1 MMYQPARD
9 ADLSSEDPNSCASAN
24 ASGASSES
32 EFHRCRAEA
41 EMEAALAGGPLSV
54 ALCHLELARLH
65 RERRMALG
73 RSEPPPPPGAFCFSD
88 RTDKE
93 G

>member
-1 MMYQPARD
+1 MYQPARN
-9 ADLSSEDPNSCASAN
+9 ADLISEDPDSCDSAN
-24 ASGASSES
+24 GSSTSSES

-41 EMEAALAGGPLSV
+41 EMAAALSGGPLSV

-73 RSEPPPPPGAFCFSD
+73 ASEPPPPPGAFHFID

>member
-1 MMYQPARD
+1 MMYQPARN
-9 ADLSSEDPNSCASAN
+9 ADLSSEDPDSCDSAN
-24 ASGASSES
+24 GSGASSDS

-41 EMEAALAGGPLSV
+41 EMEAALSGGPLSV

-73 RSEPPPPPGAFCFSD
+73 CPEPTPPLGAFHFID